1 MKSLNQLMNLKGRVA
16 LMTGG
21 SGHIGAAMSEALA
34 ELGAN
39 IVTLDLDRE
48 RCEAVSRRIETTY
61 GVRALA
67 LAMDLAE
74 ESKVRAV
81 PDQVLSQ
88 FGRLDILVNC
98 AALVNSS
105 GAKGWTTPFLE
116 QSSGLWRAALE
127 INLTAPFVLTQVCA
141 EALAAS
147 GHGSVI
153 NISSIYGVVG
163 PDMRLYEGTGMGNAA
178 AYAASKAG
186 LIQLTRWLASV
197 LAPKVRVNSITPGG
211 LWRGQ
216 PETFHQR
223 YIERTPLKRMGCE
236 EDFKGAC
243 VYLASEL
250 SAYVTGHN
258 LVVDGGFTTW

>member
-1 MKSLNQLMNLKGRVA
+1 MKSLKELMNLTGRVA

-21 SGHIGAAMSEALA
+21 SGHIGSAMSEALA
-34 ELGAN
+34 ELGAD
-39 IVTLDLDRE
+39 IVTLDLDRKS
-48 RCEAVSRRIETTY
+48 CEAFSRGIEKDY
-61 GVRALA
+61 GVRALP
-67 LAMDLAE
+67 LDVNLAE
-74 ESKVRAV
+74 EQTVRAV
-81 PDQVLSQ
+81 PERILKE

-105 GAKGWTTPFLE
+105 EVKGWAVPFLE
-116 QSSGLWRAALE
+116 QMSGPWRAALE
-127 INLTAPFVLTQVCA
+127 VNLTAPFVLTQVCA

-153 NISSIYGVVG
+153 NIGSLYGVAA
-163 PDMRLYEGTGMGNAA
+163 PDLRLYEGTGMGNAA

-186 LIQLTRWLASV
+186 LIQFSRWLSTV
-197 LAPKVRVNSITPGG
+197 LAPRVRVNAITPGG

-216 PETFHQR
+216 PEAFCQR
-223 YIERTPLKRMGCE
+223 YVERTPLKRMGCE

-243 VYLASEL
+243 AYLASDL

-258 LVVDGGFTTW
+258 LVVDGGFTAW